1 MCLLVTCVSSL
12 EKCLFKSSAVYFLFL
27 SCMNYLYM
35 LEIYILSV
43 ALFDNTV
50 SHSEGCLFILFMVSL
65 ATIIQNN
72 FESPS
77 HGNQRRK
84 RNKRNPNWKR
94 RNKTVIVCRWHDTL
108 HSSRSSSSLVAK
120 SCPTLAI
127 PWTVAYQAPQSMG
140 FSRQEYWSGLPFPSP
155 GDRPNP
161 GIEPSSPA
169 LKADS

>member
-12 EKCLFKSSAVYFLFL
+12 EKCLFKSPAVYFLFL
-27 SCMNYLYM
+27 SCINYLYM

-43 ALFDNTV
+43 ALFDDTV

-94 RNKTVIVCRWHDTL
+94 RNKTVIVCR
-108 HSSRSSSSLVAK
+108 
-120 SCPTLAI
+120 
-127 PWTVAYQAPQSMG
+127 
-140 FSRQEYWSGLPFPSP
+140 
-155 GDRPNP
+155 
-161 GIEPSSPA
+161 
-169 LKADS
+169 